1 MLGVGGLTLLAMTQP
16 AKADAINNTDFVM
29 TIDTTKPGVSN
40 TDQFTIPV
48 TGGGYNYTVD
58 CNNDGIPDAVGVTSS
73 HTCTYNSV
81 DRKSVV

>member
-1 MLGVGGLTLLAMTQP
+1 MNMIGGFMKYLQRRGRLLPTLAAGVMTLGVGGVTLLAMTQP

-48 TGGGYNYTVD
+48 TGGGY
-58 CNNDGIPDAVGVTSS
+58 I
-73 HTCTYNSV
+73 
-81 DRKSVV
+81 